1 MKMKKILII
10 DYGMGN
16 LFSVKSAFNYIG
28 AEVEISQEVS
38 DILNH
43 EYIVLP
49 GVGSFFRAMKKIRK
63 RGIDEAIN
71 NAIKEN
77 NSKILG
83 ICLGM
88 QLLGKNSTEDG
99 LSDGLNLVDNEV
111 KIIEASRVKVP
122 HIGFDKVCFPKG
134 WNLFKNINNDS
145 AFYFV
150 HSYKMLNQVDLPN
163 VAICNYGGEFV
174 AAFQSGNIYG
184 TQFHPEKSQSNG
196 LQLIANFIS

>member
-1 MKMKKILII
+1 
-10 DYGMGN
+10 MGN

-28 AEVEISQEVS
+28 AEVEISQKVS
-38 DILNH
+38 SILNH
-43 EYIVLP
+43 DHIVLP
-49 GVGSFFRAMKKIRK
+49 GVGSFFRAMKKIK
-63 RGIDEAIN
+63 RLGIDEAIN
-71 NAIKEN
+71 IAINKN

-99 LSDGLNLVDNEV
+99 LSDGLQLIDNEV
-111 KIIEASRVKVP
+111 RIIDSSSKVKVP
-122 HIGFDKVCFPKG
+122 HIGFHKVSFSKR
-134 WNLFKNINNDS
+134 WNFFKNINNDA

-174 AAFQSGNIYG
+174 AAFQSENIYG

-196 LQLIANFIS
+196 LQLIANFLR